1 MTILDNVSI
10 QFTIAWL
17 LQFSTIKR
25 ITGITTYDDCYY
37 NLRQVLQFTTE
48 QISHLGSLS
57 INDGDGYEIKTSLK
71 KWSRA
76 VSNLIALIPSR
87 SIRQMFSIFFPEMN
101 SNRLY
106 RLFCQ
111 SKPTVFLPSSLLK
124 LPGNHTTQNITLVV
138 YHLQKVSRNSV
149 GN

>member
-71 KWSRA
+71 K
-76 VSNLIALIPSR
+76 
-87 SIRQMFSIFFPEMN
+87 
-101 SNRLY
+101 
-106 RLFCQ
+106 
-111 SKPTVFLPSSLLK
+111 
-124 LPGNHTTQNITLVV
+124 
-138 YHLQKVSRNSV
+138 
-149 GN
+149 